1 MMIIRRLIGTVSESK
16 KYIAGNV
23 GLQWCSLVANMIMM
37 IAITRFQGSVF
48 RGDANYGNYVLTA
61 VIVVVA
67 VIIRFVCTTMASRM
81 GYLSS
86 KQVKK
91 TLREMIYT
99 KLLRLGNSYMVCLGR
114 MEKERMQS

>member
-23 GLQWCSLVANMIMM
+23 CLQWCSLVANMIMM
-37 IAITRFQGSVF
+37 IAITRFLGSVF
-48 RGDANYGNYVLTA
+48 RGDANYGSYVLTA